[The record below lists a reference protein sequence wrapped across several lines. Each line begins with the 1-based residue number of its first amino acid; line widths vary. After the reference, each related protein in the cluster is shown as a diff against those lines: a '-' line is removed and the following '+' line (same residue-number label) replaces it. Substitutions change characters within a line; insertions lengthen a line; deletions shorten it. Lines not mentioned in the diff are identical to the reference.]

1 MDAAH
6 AKLNILVFPT
16 LISYSLDQCDKMKIV
31 VPQKHTFAQVIGPK
45 VSFQFYETI
54 KRVRYLW
61 CYKINTVFDWE
72 FMQSKYGT
80 KP

>member
-1 MDAAH
+1 
-6 AKLNILVFPT
+6 
-16 LISYSLDQCDKMKIV
+16 MKIV
-31 VPQKHTFAQVIGPK
+31 VPQKHTFAQASAQVIAPK
-45 VSFQFYETI
+45 VSSQFYETI

>member
-1 MDAAH
+1 
-6 AKLNILVFPT
+6 
-16 LISYSLDQCDKMKIV
+16 MKIV

-80 KP
+80 KPSPEYKHIENEISICIQ